1 MSFYTAASRE
11 NQNCPGLVASGQ
23 DTLGVRER
31 VCVQVKKVY
40 DACLQQVVL
49 EDERV
54 VICPT
59 GGPFVRPLNFVRCT
73 SVRSKGVI
81 KNLKVEKIRDRRNF
95 ARVRGIV
102 EIPIIVEFVDANGVK
117 GTGTATIAVRKDVVL
132 FVPKDSIIPF
142 EVEATVGATCADGTF
157 LNDFRFRLDLC
168 ITIIMKVIAEVELLI
183 PAYGFCFI
191 PPCEEFAE
199 AICTEFF
206 GLPLFPPQL
215 EDIRRRPGQCRPD
228 PCRPDPC

>member
-11 NQNCPGLVASGQ
+11 NENCPGLVAGGQ
-23 DTLGVRER
+23 GALGVRER

-40 DACLQQVVL
+40 DACLQQLVL

-59 GGPFVRPLNFVRCT
+59 GGPFTRPLSFVKCR
-73 SVRSKGVI
+73 SIKSKGVI
-81 KNLKVEKIRDRRNF
+81 KNLKINKIRDRRHF
-95 ARVRGIV
+95 ARVRGNV
-102 EIPIIVEFVDANGVK
+102 EVPIIVEFVDANGVK
-117 GTGTATIAVRKDVVL
+117 GTGTAVITVRKDVVL
-132 FVPKDSIIPF
+132 FVPRDSIIPF
-142 EVEATVGATCADGTF
+142 EVEAMVGATCADGTF

-168 ITIIMKVIAEVELLI
+168 ITVIMKVIAEVELLI

-215 EDIRRRPGQCRPD
+215 EDIRRRQDHCN
-228 PCRPDPC
+228 